1 MKVTVEVFKEIR
13 LFKISNVQSN
23 EKSGNTNLFFKFDF
37 YSYIEFFR
45 FKNTI
50 IIISS
55 QNIYEIIMIYIF
67 IFPHCSET
75 YLNRFE
81 YTKIHDHFRQV
92 PYVLVPILVL
102 MLRDSNVEISL
113 TWYGTGR
120 QSRSYL
126 NVRFLCS

>member
-55 QNIYEIIMIYIF
+55 QNIYEIIMI
-67 IFPHCSET
+67 
-75 YLNRFE
+75 
-81 YTKIHDHFRQV
+81 
-92 PYVLVPILVL
+92 
-102 MLRDSNVEISL
+102 
-113 TWYGTGR
+113 
-120 QSRSYL
+120 
-126 NVRFLCS
+126 